1 MPLVKSF
8 LINRSMEPVID
19 PGQSGLIHLGATSPF
34 AERTASDP
42 LGEASEAAEGIG
54 KRGWRHD
61 GR

>member
-8 LINRSMEPVID
+8 LINRSMGD
-19 PGQSGLIHLGATSPF
+19 DSGFGQSPLIHLGETSPF
-34 AERTASDP
+34 AERPASDP
-42 LGEASEAAEGIG
+42 LGEAAEAAEGIG